1 MTFDSAIRIGHPI
14 VFGILLVFSIIEM
27 CISAWITAKYNANHN
42 FPNTGT
48 RTRVRYI
55 LFTSIWTIVFGSV
68 YLAAFRAAA
77 GHVLAGI
84 ASHFIFLVV
93 TWVLWLAAA
102 AAITQNLGGSL
113 NCANDSFF
121 VYCGQLNAL
130 EGFAWL
136 IWVLL
141 TLILIAV
148 LVRGI
153 MSAKSGDG
161 YRGGLVDDV

>member
-1 MTFDSAIRIGHPI
+1 MAFDSAIQIGHPI
-14 VFGILLVFSIIEM
+14 AFGMLLVFSIIEM
-27 CISAWITAKYNANHN
+27 CISAWITAKYNAHHN

-48 RTRVRYI
+48 RARVRYI
-55 LFTSIWTIVFGSV
+55 LFTSIWTIIFGSV
-68 YLAAFRAAA
+68 YMAVFLVAVN
-77 GHVLAGI
+77 HVLSSI
-84 ASHFIFLVV
+84 ASHVIFLSV
-93 TWVLWLAAA
+93 TWILWLAAA
-102 AAITQNLGGSL
+102 AAITQTLGGSL

-148 LVRGI
+148 LIRGI
-153 MSAKSGDG
+153 VSAKNGSGFQ
-161 YRGGLVDDV
+161 GGLVDEV